1 MNNRWLNLFTGAV
14 IALPVLLPMI
24 LSASVLYP
32 EISGKMII
40 EILVAGGVATVATFV
55 AVSGF
60 RRRGR
65 AVNAPDDRLLLRDS
79 WRMPPLDALPPRRL
93 TWLDRVWLTVLRAY
107 LLLAAGLVLVRIV
120 TLATA
125 GL

>member
-1 MNNRWLNLFTGAV
+1 VNNRWLNLFTGAV

-65 AVNAPDDRLLLRDS
+65 AVNAPDDRLLL
-79 WRMPPLDALPPRRL
+79 
-93 TWLDRVWLTVLRAY
+93 
-107 LLLAAGLVLVRIV
+107 
-120 TLATA
+120 
-125 GL
+125 